1 MEITGTMIYLSA
13 SLCSQLG
20 PIPDALRD
28 APHFARTFLLYLAE
42 EVRAQVA
49 QVLESI
55 HTELWLPAE
64 LQQLD
69 SRQGAGAGS
78 ANGSLVSVV
87 ADLAG
92 GVVRFNPKAVK
103 PTDIILLT
111 DCKVGAHEWGA

>member
-1 MEITGTMIYLSA
+1 MIYLST

-28 APHFARTFLLYLAE
+28 AHFARTFLLYLAE

-69 SRQGAGAGS
+69 SRQGAGAGI

-92 GVVRFNPKAVK
+92 GVVRFDPKAVK

-111 DCKVGAHEWGA
+111 DCKVGAHGGA